1 MKGKRMITPR
11 QRRHANTKQAILQTA
26 LELVAE
32 KGLDKLSLREIA
44 RRVDYSPAGLY
55 EYFGSKE
62 EILLALARQGNG
74 RLNATL
80 QSIPTTLSPVERLVE
95 LSLAYIEF
103 ALRNQDYFAL
113 MNNLPSQRMS
123 LAEPVATES
132 SYSSLLQAVQTA
144 IEAGKIIV
152 KEGYG
157 PEEIAYSIWAMI
169 HGMAML
175 RLTHLRHFQAD
186 FEHNNRQALA
196 VFMAGLQAGAE

>member
-1 MKGKRMITPR
+1 MTTPR

-26 LELVAE
+26 LELMAE

-62 EILLALARQGNG
+62 EILLALTRQGDG
-74 RLNATL
+74 RLNAAL
-80 QSIPTTLSPVERLVE
+80 RSIPTTLSPVQRLVE
-95 LSLAYIEF
+95 LSLAYVDF
-103 ALRNQDYFAL
+103 ALRNQEYFTL
-113 MNNLPSQRMS
+113 MNNLPSKRMS
-123 LAEPVATES
+123 LVEPVATES
-132 SYSSLLQAVQTA
+132 SYSSFLQAVEAA
-144 IEAGKIIV
+144 IEADQIAAQ
-152 KEGYG
+152 EGYG

-186 FEHNNRQALA
+186 FEHSNRQALA
-196 VFMAGLQAGAE
+196 VFMAGLQAGAG